1 MDIANWLNALNELL
15 KFCIVIWGILGYSF
29 NKHFKIRNLLL
40 FVGTSIVLFAFVP
53 LGRLD
58 GILIIAVLFLGVFVN
73 GSIKEK
79 IKVIFIAEIA
89 ISIID
94 LFLLSLFGVMFPKI
108 YSIDANILNVL
119 WDIFWIGLLC
129 VLYKYR
135 QIINEYFA
143 HMPVPITILLCSI
156 MLGMGSVAGS
166 IQYALDITATI
177 EMKRLMLLFQTIST
191 ILITIGCVILCYQ
204 IVTKKNIQI
213 VMEKEREKYLLEK
226 KMYEEKFKKS
236 EEIQKF
242 RHDMKK
248 HMKIIHQLCNDVTQ
262 TDLQIE
268 RLKKYVEEFL
278 EDYPEQVI
286 VYTGN
291 SISDYFISE
300 LIYKLSHNDKFE
312 YNIVGKLPEKIKISD
327 ADFSI
332 LLGNALDNAAE
343 ELQKIEGKC
352 YFEITFKNY
361 KDNIMINIK
370 NTKTETVLR
379 RDKDTSDGHG
389 YGIKNMREVVD
400 RYGGTLEIIET
411 EDSFCVDIFI

>member
-1 MDIANWLNALNELL
+1 MDIMNWLNALNELI
-15 KFCIVIWGILGYSF
+15 KFCLVIWGILGYSF
-29 NKHFKIRNLLL
+29 NKNFKLRNLLL
-40 FVGTSIVLFAFVP
+40 FVGTSIVLFFAVP
-53 LGRLD
+53 FERLD
-58 GILIIAVLFLGVFVN
+58 GILIIVVLFLAVFVS
-73 GSIKEK
+73 GTIKQK
-79 IKVIFIAEIA
+79 FKGLIIAEIT

-94 LFLLSLFGVMFPKI
+94 LFLLSFWGVIFPKI
-108 YSIDANILNVL
+108 YAVDEIIPNALC
-119 WDIFWIGLLC
+119 DIFWIGILC
-129 VLYKYR
+129 ILFKHR
-135 QIINEYFA
+135 QIINEYFV
-143 HMPVPITILLCSI
+143 HMSAPISLLLCSI
-156 MLGMGSVAGS
+156 MLVMGSLAGGTH
-166 IQYALDITATI
+166 YVLDATATI
-177 EMKRLMLLFQTIST
+177 EMKRLMLLLQTIST

-204 IVTKKNIQI
+204 IVTKKNMRI

-226 KMYEEKFKKS
+226 KMYEEKFNKN

-248 HMKIIHQLCNDVTQ
+248 HMKIIHQLCNDISQ

-268 RLKKYVEEFL
+268 RLKKYVEDFL

-327 ADFSI
+327 TDFSI
-332 LLGNALDNAAE
+332 LMGNALDNASK
-343 ELQKIEGKC
+343 ELQMIEGKC

-361 KDNIMINIK
+361 KENIMINIK
-370 NTKTETVLR
+370 NTKSDTVLG
-379 RDKDTSDGHG
+379 RDKETCDGHG
-389 YGIKNMREVVD
+389 YGIKNMKGVVD

-411 EDSFCVDIFI
+411 EDSFCVDVFI